1 MTLKDLTLSTTLATP
16 LRSGRAASLSGR
28 TKQKSLSRYAVKR
41 KSSILATVSPRQSR
55 APPPKGI
62 RARVEP
68 PPPSRKRSG
77 TDRVSL
83 KKYFNRY
90 EEQTPEE
97 SRTRFE
103 AIRVRPNFGIVVS
116 SKQIRDD
123 DRVSG
128 DEVACNTEH
137 HSQNTVNRRSY
148 S

>member
-16 LRSGRAASLSGR
+16 LRSGSAASQSGR

-41 KSSILATVSPRQSR
+41 KSSFLATFSPRQSR

-68 PPPSRKRSG
+68 PPPFRKRSG
-77 TDRVSL
+77 TDSVGL
-83 KKYFNRY
+83 KKYLYNRY
-90 EEQTPEE
+90 EERTPEE
-97 SRTRFE
+97 SRTRLE

-128 DEVACNTEH
+128 DEVTCNT
-137 HSQNTVNRRSY
+137 
-148 S
+148 